1 MNMKVEKTVN
11 RQNRQMHVRLDTCT
25 CSIHRCDEISHYIML
40 YQCFHIGLQSNCL
53 LQACCQMSG
62 GALTIAFPEIIVKRL
77 IKLLVSLRIKTS
89 KFIRPL
95 STNTCLALSIPYED

>member
-1 MNMKVEKTVN
+1 
-11 RQNRQMHVRLDTCT
+11 MHERLNTCT
-25 CSIHRCDEISHYIML
+25 CSIHSCDEFTHYIML
-40 YQCFHIGLQSNCL
+40 YQCFHIGLQSDCL

-89 KFIRPL
+89 KFIRQL
-95 STNTCLALSIPYED
+95 STNIWLALYIPYEE